1 VKRIVF
7 SDRAKADI
15 RAIPQQ
21 TAMQILTAI
30 HRLAETSAGRVKALR
45 GLGGERRLR
54 VGDFRVRFTEESG
67 EGEGTLR
74 IHAVRNRKEAYRRA
88 FPASFASRR
97 NRGPCL
103 HRVLCR

>member
-7 SDRAKADI
+7 SEQAKADI

-30 HRLAETSAGRVKALR
+30 HRLAETGAGRVKTLL
-45 GLGGERRLR
+45 GHGGEKRLR

-67 EGEGTLR
+67 QEESGESGGASQGRENEGVLH
-74 IHAVRNRKEAYRRA
+74 IHTVRNRKEAYR
-88 FPASFASRR
+88 
-97 NRGPCL
+97 
-103 HRVLCR
+103 